1 MTANPLCLV
10 SEMEV
15 AIVGGGNFGTAIANI
30 IARNG
35 HTTHLWMRD
44 PQQVAQTLQARENL
58 RYLPGHP
65 LEPGVL
71 PTADLRQATQSANL
85 IFVFDIYL
93 LRFIT

>member
-1 MTANPLCLV
+1 MN
-10 SEMEV
+10 V

-44 PQQVAQTLQARENL
+44 PEQVAQTLEAGENL

-65 LEPGVL
+65 LESAVL
-71 PTADLRQATQSANL
+71 PTADLGLATQGSSL
-85 IFVFDIYL
+85 IFVAVPSAGLSLIH
-93 LRFIT
+93 I

>member
-1 MTANPLCLV
+1 MEANPRCLV

-35 HTTHLWMRD
+35 HTTRLWMRD
-44 PQQVAQTLQARENL
+44 PEQVSQTVQAGENL

-65 LEPGVL
+65 LEPCLLYTSPSPRDVEESRM
-71 PTADLRQATQSANL
+71 PSSA
-85 IFVFDIYL
+85 
-93 LRFIT
+93 